1 MRISTAPLG
10 ELATK
15 ALGRR
20 VLVHLG
26 HTLPFNVRGLASYDR
41 AGCPVVELH
50 PSIFEAKDAQEL
62 AAVFWHELGHVKL
75 GHVSEARPRPL
86 GTPTAADL
94 AQAVKYATETAAGQ
108 SREAQAD
115 AFSLAM
121 RRQYRDADLWA
132 LCVVE

>member
-1 MRISTAPLG
+1 MRISTAPLA
-10 ELATK
+10 ELATQ

-26 HTLPFNVRGLASYDR
+26 HSLPWHVRGLASYDR
-41 AGCPVVELH
+41 AGCPVIELN
-50 PSIFEAKDAQEL
+50 PTIFEAKDAHEL

-86 GTPTAADL
+86 GPLPAAQV
-94 AQAVKYATETAAGQ
+94 AQDVAISQTAAGQ
-108 SREAQAD
+108 TLEAQAD

-121 RRQYRDADLWA
+121 RRRYSDADLWA